1 MKDFTQS
8 TKDEAIAIVNKEVM
22 RKDEHIASLEAMVI
36 QCKEIIFTLRKDK
49 GYRNFG
55 ESITQ
60 NYPEWLPISEE
71 DRKKYHLDV
80 PIEELSLLPDGT
92 SGCTPEGL
100 LKKTIGMSRKDLPK
114 QLY

>member
-1 MKDFTQS
+1 MEKTS
-8 TKDEAIAIVNKEVM
+8 EETW
-22 RKDEHIASLEAMVI
+22 RKIEETVTI
-36 QCKEIIFTLRKDK
+36 
-49 GYRNFG
+49 YRNFG

-114 QLY
+114 PKL